1 MLKGLLRQL
10 VRSATSIAVL
20 VNPVRPGVDAQVAR
34 VQEAAGTLGL
44 HLHIL
49 KASSEGDLDAAFAMV
64 AQLRVGALITT
75 ADGF

>member
-1 MLKGLLRQL
+1 MAR
-10 VRSATSIAVL
+10 
-20 VNPVRPGVDAQVAR
+20 AQK
-34 VQEAAGTLGL
+34 AAGTLGL

-75 ADGF
+75 APGFKELKSKASNLVNA